1 MKVILVIVAGIT
13 FCYSLH
19 CLIKWMMSLM
29 ATYPRIKFKVFKD
42 LYLINPEKWGIEDE
56 DHVIYY
62 PSKDE
67 KYEYSKIHMNFAT
80 PLDLKKYGSFLK
92 QKAKYKNIKVAKDCE
107 LIFVDDAQKEIEK
120 YRKGIKEEV
129 EKHLETV

>member
-1 MKVILVIVAGIT
+1 MILIIVAIII

-19 CLIKWMMSLM
+19 CLADWIFSLHR
-29 ATYPRIKFKVFKD
+29 TNPRIKFKVFKN
-42 LYLINPEKWGIEDE
+42 LYLINSEKWEVDT

-62 PSKDE
+62 PDKNE
-67 KYEYSKIHMNFAT
+67 KYAYNRIHMNFAT
-80 PLDLKKYGSFLK
+80 PLDLKKYHSFLK
-92 QKAKYKNIKVAKDCE
+92 QRDKYKEAKVAKDCE
-107 LIFVDDAQKEIEK
+107 LIFVEDAQKEIEK